1 MKLRYEIPP
10 DKVRRSI
17 RWLEVEEGDGGAYL
31 FQYEDI
37 NSPCKWDSFY
47 ATLEE
52 ALSDCEESLGVSRSE
67 WREVAKRGE

>member
-10 DKVRRSI
+10 HKVRNGI

-37 NSPCKWDSFY
+37 ESPCKWDSFY
-47 ATLEE
+47 TNIEE
-52 ALSDCEESLGVSRSE
+52 ALSDCEETWGVRRSD
-67 WREVAKRGE
+67 WHEVA